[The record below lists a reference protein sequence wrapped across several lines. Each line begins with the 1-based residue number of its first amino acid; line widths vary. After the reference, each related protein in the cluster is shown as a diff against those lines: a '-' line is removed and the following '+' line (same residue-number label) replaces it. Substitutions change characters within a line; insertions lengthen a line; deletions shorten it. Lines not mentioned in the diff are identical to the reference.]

1 VAGLSLITAAIAR
14 WNTVYLDRVGFGRPS
29 I

>member
-1 VAGLSLITAAIAR
+1 VAGLSLIAAAIVY